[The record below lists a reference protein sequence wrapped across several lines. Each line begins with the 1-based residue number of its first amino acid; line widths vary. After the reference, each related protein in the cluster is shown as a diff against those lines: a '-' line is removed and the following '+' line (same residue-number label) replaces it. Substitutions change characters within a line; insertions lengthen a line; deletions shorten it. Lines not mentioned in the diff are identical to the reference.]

1 MSISLT
7 SVFMRGTRPFK
18 VENILALTTDGASNN
33 STMAYAMEQ
42 HWQRFAAGKQHM
54 HCFAHILNIL
64 AQLFCRA
71 LKEARKLVIP
81 DDELLDELQNA
92 RYAPVVGENGIRDME
107 IVRPQEVLD
116 SLPEGFAATVEK
128 VSQI

>member
-18 VENILALTTDGASNN
+18 IENILALTTDGASNN

-64 AQLFCRA
+64 AQIFWCA
-71 LKEARKLVIP
+71 LKEARKLVIS
-81 DDELLDELQNA
+81 DDEILDDLHN
-92 RYAPVVGENGIRDME
+92 
-107 IVRPQEVLD
+107 PQYVHI
-116 SLPEGFAATVEK
+116 F
-128 VSQI
+128 I